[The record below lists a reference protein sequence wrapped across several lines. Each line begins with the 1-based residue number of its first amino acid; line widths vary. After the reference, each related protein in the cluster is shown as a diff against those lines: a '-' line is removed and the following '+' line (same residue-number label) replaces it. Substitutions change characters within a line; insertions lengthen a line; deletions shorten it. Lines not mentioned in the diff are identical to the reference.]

1 MTPRFGIDTSIL
13 VRLATGLPDADFQ
26 RTLSELKG
34 RVEAGTAEFFASN
47 LVVAEAFMVLR
58 HHYSATADDS
68 RAALHSVLSSG
79 LVSPVHGLSVRTA
92 LERGRE
98 PGLVDR
104 LIVIDYG
111 HHAMETLTLDR
122 RMAGLPDARLL

>member
-1 MTPRFGIDTSIL
+1 MTLRFGIDTSIL

-26 RTLSELKG
+26 RTLHELKN
-34 RVEAGTAEFFASN
+34 RVEAGTAEFLASN

-58 HHYSATADDS
+58 HHYSASADDA

-79 LVSPVHGLSVRTA
+79 LVSPVHGLTVRTA
-92 LERGRE
+92 LERAGE

-104 LIVIDYG
+104 LIVTDYA
-111 HHAMETLTLDR
+111 HHGLETLTLDR
-122 RMAGLPDARLL
+122 RMASLPDAVLL